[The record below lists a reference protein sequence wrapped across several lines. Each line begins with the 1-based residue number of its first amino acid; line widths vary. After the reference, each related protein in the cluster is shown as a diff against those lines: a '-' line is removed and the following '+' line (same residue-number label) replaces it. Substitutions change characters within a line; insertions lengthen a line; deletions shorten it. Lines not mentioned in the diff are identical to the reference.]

1 MRASVRPFVCSSARR
16 KSLRKTT
23 NRQNDETTK
32 RTVARA
38 LMPPSVRPFVCSS
51 ARRKSLRKTTNRQND
66 ETTKRTVAR
75 ALMPPSVRL
84 LIRPSTRR
92 KGLCSSVNSARA
104 FALQQ
109 FFPATLNYFTIFL
122 LYLPM
127 NIHSCRW
134 GVRTTRVRAT
144 TTATRA
150 RGVTQWLLT
159 VNTLFLK

>member
-1 MRASVRPFVCSSARR
+1 MRLSHLSRCHAVTEVWGCVTSVTSVALLAMT
-16 KSLRKTT
+16 LR
-23 NRQNDETTK
+23 
-32 RTVARA
+32 A
-38 LMPPSVRPFVCSS
+38 SVRPFVCSS

-92 KGLCSSVNSARA
+92 KSLRSSVNSARA

-144 TTATRA
+144 TTATRT

>member
-1 MRASVRPFVCSSARR
+1 MSRCHAVTGVWGCVTDVTGVTGVALLAMTLRA
-16 KSLRKTT
+16 
-23 NRQNDETTK
+23 
-32 RTVARA
+32 
-38 LMPPSVRPFVCSS
+38 SVRPFVCSS